1 MKWKKTSTTLAVAG
15 AVGMA
20 LAGCSSGGA
29 TGGSSTSGAPVTLR
43 FAAVT
48 LTEAGRGPAIKA
60 WLDEFNSSQTKIKVV
75 PDGIPFSTFA
85 QTVLTQMGAGSGPD
99 LIRFDIST
107 FEQAAGSNLLA
118 PLDSMID
125 ASKYDL
131 IKGPDAYNIVNGK
144 RYGFSFDAT
153 SYALIYN
160 TDLIST
166 PPTTFDE
173 LLATTKAAT
182 KNGVYGMAF
191 RQTAAELPGMMQ
203 DLFNYVYGYG
213 GDFADGHKLTLNSP
227 KVVAGL
233 EAYQKLYDANVI
245 PKGASAA
252 TYRQMFGQNKIAI
265 NIDNGGVPA
274 ILLGENPNLHLAAAP
289 DPFPVKSQGG
299 ILAPIAINAASP
311 HKAEAATFIKWM
323 LEPANQVKLQQI
335 MGAESVAT
343 HTTRTA
349 AELAKAP
356 YLKVFDDLVATS
368 KPQLINGFAAK
379 TPDIDKII
387 VDQVLSALQG
397 QQTMQAAM
405 DKAQQQAT
413 AVVSG

>member
-1 MKWKKTSTTLAVAG
+1 MKWTKTSTAIAIAG

-20 LAGCSSGGA
+20 LAGCSGGSS

-48 LTEAGRGPAIKA
+48 LTEAGRGPALKA
-60 WLDEFNSSQTKIKVV
+60 WLEEFNKSQNKITVV
-75 PDGIPFSTFA
+75 PDGIPFATFA

-107 FEQAAGSNLLA
+107 FEQAAASNLLA
-118 PLDSMID
+118 PLDNMID

-131 IKGPDAYNIVNGK
+131 IKGPDSYNIVNGK
-144 RYGFSFDAT
+144 RYGFSFDTT

-160 TDLIST
+160 KDLIST

-173 LLATTKAAT
+173 LLATAKAAT
-182 KNGVYGMAF
+182 KNGVYGLAF
-191 RQTAAELPGMMQ
+191 RQTAAEEPGMMQ

-213 GDFADGHKLTLNSP
+213 GDFGDGHKLTLNSP

-252 TYRQMFGQNKIAI
+252 TYRQMFGQNKIGME
-265 NIDNGGVPA
+265 IDNGGVPS
-274 ILLGENPNLHLAAAP
+274 ILLGENANLHLGAAP
-289 DPFPVKSQGG
+289 DPFPVKAQGG
-299 ILAPIAINAASP
+299 ILTPLAINAASP
-311 HKAEAATFIKWM
+311 HKEAAATFIKWM

-343 HTTRTA
+343 HTTRSA

-356 YLKVFDDLVATS
+356 YLKVFDDLVATT

-405 DKAQQQAT
+405 DKAQQLAT

>member
-1 MKWKKTSTTLAVAG
+1 MKWKMTSTAIAITG

-20 LAGCSSGGA
+20 LAGCSSGGS
-29 TGGSSTSGAPVTLR
+29 TGGSSSSDAPVTLR

-48 LTEAGRGPAIKA
+48 LTEAGRGPALKA
-60 WLDEFNSSQTKIKVV
+60 WLEEFNKSQNKITVV
-75 PDGIPFSTFA
+75 PDGIPFATFA

-107 FEQAAGSNLLA
+107 FEQAAASNLLA
-118 PLDSMID
+118 PLDTMID

-131 IKGPDAYNIVNGK
+131 IKGPDSYNFVNGK
-144 RYGFSFDAT
+144 RYGFSFDTT

-160 TDLIST
+160 KDLIST

-173 LLATTKAAT
+173 LLATAKAAT
-182 KNGVYGMAF
+182 KNGVYGLAF
-191 RQTAAELPGMMQ
+191 RQTAAEEPGMMQ

-213 GDFADGHKLTLNSP
+213 GDFGDGHKLTLNSP

-252 TYRQMFGQNKIAI
+252 TYRQMFGQNKIGME
-265 NIDNGGVPA
+265 IDNGGVPS
-274 ILLGENPNLHLAAAP
+274 ILLGENANLHLGAAP

-299 ILAPIAINAASP
+299 ILTPLAINAASP
-311 HKAEAATFIKWM
+311 HKAAAATFIKWM

-343 HTTRTA
+343 HTTRSA

-356 YLKVFDDLVATS
+356 YLKVFDDLVATT

-405 DKAQQQAT
+405 DKAQQLAT

>member
-1 MKWKKTSTTLAVAG
+1 MKWKKTSTVLAIAA
-15 AVGMA
+15 AVGLA
-20 LAGCSSGGA
+20 LTGCSSGG
-29 TGGSSTSGAPVTLR
+29 STPTSDPSGPPVTLR

-48 LTEAGRGPAIKA
+48 LTEAGRGPALEA
-60 WLDEFNSSQTKIKVV
+60 WLKTFNDSQSHVKVV
-75 PDGIPFSTFA
+75 ADGIPFSTFA

-107 FEQAAGSNLLA
+107 FEQAAASKLLA
-118 PLDSMID
+118 PMNGMID

-131 IKGPDAYNIVNGK
+131 IKGPDTYNIVGGK

-153 SYALIYN
+153 SYAMIYN
-160 TDLIST
+160 PDIVST
-166 PPTTFDE
+166 PPTTFNE
-173 LLATTKAAT
+173 LLTTTKAAT
-182 KNGVYGMAF
+182 KDGVYGMAF
-191 RQTAAELPGMMQ
+191 RQTEQELPGMMQ

-245 PKGASAA
+245 PKGATAA
-252 TYRQMFGQNKIAI
+252 TYRQMFGQNKIGI
-265 NIDNGGVPA
+265 EIDNGGVPA
-274 ILLGENPNLHLAAAP
+274 ILLGENPTLHLAAAP
-289 DPFPVKSQGG
+289 NPFPVKSQGG
-299 ILAPIAINAASP
+299 ILAPIAINAASA

-323 LEPANQVKLQQI
+323 LEPKNQVALQKV

-343 HTTRTA
+343 HTTRSA
-349 AELAKAP
+349 ADLAKAP

-397 QQTMQAAM
+397 QQTMKAAM

-413 AVVSG
+413 AVVAG